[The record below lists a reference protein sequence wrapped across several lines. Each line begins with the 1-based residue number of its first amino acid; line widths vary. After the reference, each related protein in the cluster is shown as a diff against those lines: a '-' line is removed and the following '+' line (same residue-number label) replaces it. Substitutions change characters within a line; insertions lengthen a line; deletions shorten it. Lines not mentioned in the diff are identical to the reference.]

1 MASLDDIRKKL
12 MEQESKRSG
21 KSNKKFENSD
31 NSTFPFWNVADG
43 DESVL
48 RFLPDKD
55 PNNTFFWAERE
66 MINIPFSGMIGA
78 EDEDKPVTVT
88 VPCVE
93 MWGKQCPIHQE
104 IRPWYK
110 QNDKELEKLASV
122 YWKKR
127 SYILQGFVRKTKLAE
142 DNVPENPIRKFWLKP
157 QVFNMIKAI
166 LLDQE
171 VTSSP
176 TDKESGFDFRIVKG
190 KKGNFA
196 DYSTSQWSRNSSPLT
211 QEERNAIDHYGLF
224 NLADYLPK
232 EPTEEETAVIF
243 DMFNVSLE
251 GGKYDPVKWSK
262 YFRPKGVQFTKDAD
276 STPSTQQAV
285 KQEAP
290 VVAVDD
296 DIPFTAPATAQVQV
310 TEASVS
316 TSEQPKAQT
325 ANDILAMLKNRKTA

>member
-43 DESVL
+43 EESVL
-48 RFLPDKD
+48 RFIPDKD
-55 PNNTFFWAERE
+55 TNNTFFWAERE
-66 MINIPFSGMIGA
+66 MINIPFSGVIGA

-93 MWGKQCPIHQE
+93 MWGRQCPIHQE

-127 SYILQGFVRKTKLAE
+127 SYLLQGFVRKTKLVE
-142 DNVPENPIRKFWLKP
+142 DNAPENPIRKFWLKP

-171 VTSSP
+171 VTTSP
-176 TDKESGFDFRIVKG
+176 TDFEGGLDFKIIKG

-211 QEERNAIDHYGLF
+211 QEERDAISTHGLY

-232 EPTEEETAVIF
+232 QPTEEETAVIF

-251 GGKYDPVKWSK
+251 GGKYDPVKWGK
-262 YFRPKGVQFTKDAD
+262 YFRPKGVMLTKDAEQA
-276 STPSTQQAV
+276 SPSTQQAV
-285 KQEAP
+285 RETTVTVNDTIPFTETVQAQVSEP
-290 VVAVDD
+290 VVAS
-296 DIPFTAPATAQVQV
+296 T
-310 TEASVS
+310 
-316 TSEQPKAQT
+316 TSEQPKVQT